1 MSKIKITVSLFAF
14 LLLSFSCHSQ
24 DSKDVTA
31 TNKAIVKQ
39 GFEDWE
45 NGVGNL
51 FPIVADDVK
60 WTIENYT
67 ESTEGFV
74 SKPIV
79 YNSKEAL
86 LNSDLKT
93 LYAKLDSIIKPKL
106 IGIYADGNIV
116 IAYWQGTAKTKDG
129 SPYANTYVWLMTMKD
144 GKIIELTAFLN
155 MNVMNKLL
163 NK

>member
-1 MSKIKITVSLFAF
+1 MNKVKLTVSIFAF
-14 LLLSFSCHSQ
+14 LLLSFSCFAQVSEN
-24 DSKDVTA
+24 VTA
-31 TNKAIVKQ
+31 TNRAIIKQ

-67 ESTEGFV
+67 ESTEGFE
-74 SKPIV
+74 SNPIV

-93 LYAKLDSIIKPKL
+93 LYAKLEGIIKPKL
-106 IGIYADGNIV
+106 IGIYADGNTV
-116 IAYWQGTAKTKDG
+116 IAHWQGTAMTKDG
-129 SPYANTYVWLMTMKD
+129 LPYINTYVWLMTMKD
-144 GKIIELTAFLN
+144 EKIVELTAFLN